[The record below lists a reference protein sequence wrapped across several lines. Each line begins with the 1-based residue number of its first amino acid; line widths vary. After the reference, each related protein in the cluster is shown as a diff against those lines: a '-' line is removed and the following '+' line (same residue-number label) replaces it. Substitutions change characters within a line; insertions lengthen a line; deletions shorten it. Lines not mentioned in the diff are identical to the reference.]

1 MIMVV
6 VVMVVM
12 MTMMKVITST
22 FDASSGVWLW
32 FDANGGMLLTTMM
45 MMMMNDD
52 LTSMLNACSGLW
64 LWFDGMVLVNSEDGH
79 DNGDADTIMMMTMIT
94 HSNGCL

>member
-45 MMMMNDD
+45 MMNDD
-52 LTSMLNACSGLW
+52 LTSMLNACSGVW